1 MGVVIMSQTNA
12 WGADLLPIVFTR
24 LKNGLSN
31 DTKTFY
37 GITNKNFSTVA
48 NSTTQTVFPF
58 ICVRSV
64 APRET
69 MQTISNNE
77 IAGITLTIQIDVITN
92 TTQSDADNIAYELLD
107 IMKQMKFNVSSMP
120 SFESNIDEYRSTAR
134 YTRLIGA
141 SETL

>member
-1 MGVVIMSQTNA
+1 MSQTNA

-31 DTKTFY
+31 DIKTFY
-37 GITNKNFSTVA
+37 GITNKNISTVA

-64 APRET
+64 SPRET